1 MKTAVMTDTN
11 SGIMK
16 AEADSMGIFLI
27 PMPVIIDDETHY
39 EGIDLTEDSF
49 YGSLTGGQN
58 VSTSQPSPG
67 DLMDLWDDILEQGY
81 DEIIHIP
88 MSSGLSASC
97 STAISLSDDYDGK
110 VQVADNH
117 RISVTQR
124 ESVMHA
130 KKLAEAGKSAKEI
143 KEVLEAEAYNSSI
156 YIAVDTLEFLKKGGR
171 VTAAG
176 AALGSVL
183 NIKPILTIQGGKL
196 AGDAGAGDIL
206 LLDVT
211 PLSLSI
217 ETMGGV
223 ATRLIERKTTNPTKK
238 SQIFS
243 TAADNQTAVDIH
255 VVQGERQFAKDNKT
269 LGTFRLDGI
278 LPARRGV
285 PQIEVTFDI
294 DANGIVNVSA
304 KDLGTGKEQH
314 ITITS
319 GSNMSD
325 SDIDKAVKE
334 AAEYEAQDKK
344 RKEGIDARNEADSM
358 VFQTEKALQDV
369 GDKIDAN
376 DKAAVEADLNALKEA
391 INKAPIDQMTDAQID
406 EIKAGKEKLMN
417 SAQALFSKVY
427 EQAQAAGAAGA
438 QGGAQGAADAGSA
451 PHDDNVVDGDF
462 KEV

>member
-27 PMPVIIDDETHY
+27 SMPVIIDDETHY

-196 AGDAGAGDIL
+196 DA
-206 LLDVT
+206 
-211 PLSLSI
+211 
-217 ETMGGV
+217 
-223 ATRLIERKTTNPTKK
+223 
-238 SQIFS
+238 
-243 TAADNQTAVDIH
+243 
-255 VVQGERQFAKDNKT
+255 FAKT
-269 LGTFRLDGI
+269 
-278 LPARRGV
+278 RGMKKCKQKMV
-285 PQIEVTFDI
+285 EALKNDRETRFK
-294 DANGIVNVSA
+294 DADDKHLLVSA
-304 KDLGTGKEQH
+304 A
-314 ITITS
+314 
-319 GSNMSD
+319 GSNLTEE
-325 SDIDKAVKE
+325 E
-334 AAEYEAQDKK
+334 AAEWKQ
-344 RKEGIDARNEADSM
+344 M
-358 VFQTEKALQDV
+358 L
-369 GDKIDAN
+369 
-376 DKAAVEADLNALKEA
+376 VEAF
-391 INKAPIDQMTDAQID
+391 P
-406 EIKAGKEKLMN
+406 N
-417 SAQALFSKVY
+417 SYVYYDPLSFSVGCHIGPKGYGMGISVCSEDY
-427 EQAQAAGAAGA
+427 
-438 QGGAQGAADAGSA
+438 D
-451 PHDDNVVDGDF
+451 
-462 KEV
+462 K